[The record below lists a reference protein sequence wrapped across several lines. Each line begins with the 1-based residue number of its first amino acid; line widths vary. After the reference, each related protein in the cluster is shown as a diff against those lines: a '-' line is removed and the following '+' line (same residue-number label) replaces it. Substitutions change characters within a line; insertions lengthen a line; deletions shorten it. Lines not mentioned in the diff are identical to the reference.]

1 MHGTRFL
8 YKNLYL
14 SRVIGCFL
22 PKGSGNSVT
31 MYSFSKS
38 VSALRSSEIRDL
50 MKLATRPDII
60 SFAGGMPNNNL
71 FPVQEIDEIYNHLPA
86 DLKKSA
92 FQYGPTSGFPPLLE
106 ALKNHLRTKGL
117 PVDTNE
123 LMITTGSLQ
132 AINILTQEFVDP
144 GDTVICENPSFI
156 GAISVF
162 KSYQANIE
170 SIPLQED
177 GIDISQLAEKIEKP
191 GKPAKIL
198 YVTPNFHNPAGII
211 YSAKKKK
218 ALFDLMRGRDTILIE
233 DDAYGDLYY
242 DESVRTLTE
251 PLKNRETE
259 DIHICYTGSFSKILG
274 PGFRLG
280 WLLVSPDIYRK
291 CELIKQ
297 AMDACSP
304 NFTQVLAA
312 EFLIQG
318 KLQPYLSFLRREY
331 RERRDIMH
339 ESLEKHMPSDISWIR
354 PEGGFYYW
362 LEIPLKL
369 DATDVMTRSIQKG
382 TVFVTGK
389 TFDPHGLKNDRI
401 RLSFSNM
408 EPGEIDTGIRMIAE
422 SIRECME

>member
-1 MHGTRFL
+1 
-8 YKNLYL
+8 
-14 SRVIGCFL
+14 
-22 PKGSGNSVT
+22 

-60 SFAGGMPNNNL
+60 SFAGGMPNNDL
-71 FPVQEIDEIYNHLPA
+71 FPIEVVDEIFNNMP
-86 DLKKSA
+86 DDIKKVG
-92 FQYGPTSGFPPLLE
+92 FQYGPTPGYPPLLE
-106 ALKNHLRTKGL
+106 SLKEHLRAKGL

-156 GAISVF
+156 GGISVF

-170 SIPLQED
+170 SVPLMDD
-177 GIDISQLAEKIEKP
+177 GIDLDILKDKLDNAETTP
-191 GKPAKIL
+191 KIL

-211 YSAKKKK
+211 YSAEKRN
-218 ALFDLMRGRDTILIE
+218 ALFELMRGRDTIIIE

-242 DESVRTLTE
+242 DESVRELTR
-251 PLKNRETE
+251 PMKNDETD
-259 DIHICYTGSFSKILG
+259 DIYICYTGSFSKILG

-280 WLLVSPDIYRK
+280 WLLVSPEIYKK

-304 NFTQVLAA
+304 NFTQVIAN
-312 EFLIQG
+312 EFLSQG
-318 KLQPYLSFLRREY
+318 KLQPYLQFFRKEY
-331 RERRDIMH
+331 SERRDLMH
-339 ESLEKHMPSDISWIR
+339 ECLEKHMPADINWIR

-362 LEIPLKL
+362 LNLPNNL
-369 DATDVMTRSIQKG
+369 DATEIMTKSIQKG
-382 TVFVTGK
+382 AVFVTGK
-389 TFDPHGLKNDRI
+389 TFDPHGKKNDRI

-408 EPGEIDTGIRMIAE
+408 KHEEIEKGIKMIAE
-422 SIRECME
+422 SIKELM

>member
-1 MHGTRFL
+1 
-8 YKNLYL
+8 
-14 SRVIGCFL
+14 
-22 PKGSGNSVT
+22 

-60 SFAGGMPNNNL
+60 SFAGGMPNNDL
-71 FPVQEIDEIYNHLPA
+71 FPVTEIEEIFHTLDPA
-86 DLKKSA
+86 EKKNA
-92 FQYGPTSGFPPLLE
+92 FQYGPTPGYPPLLE
-106 ALKNHLRTKGL
+106 ALKEHLRNKGM

-156 GAISVF
+156 GGISVF
-162 KSYQANIE
+162 KAYQAHIE
-170 SIPLQED
+170 SVPLAED
-177 GIDISQLAEKIEKP
+177 GLDIDLLRQKLESAEKTP
-191 GKPAKIL
+191 KIL

-211 YSAKKKK
+211 YSAEKKQ
-218 ALFDLMRGRDTILIE
+218 ALMDLMRGRDTILIE

-242 DESVRTLTE
+242 DEAIKPLTV
-251 PLKNRETE
+251 PMKNRETK

-280 WLLVSPDIYRK
+280 WLLVSPDIYKK

-312 EFLIQG
+312 EFLRRG
-318 KLQPYLSFLRREY
+318 KLQPYLSFLRKEY

-339 ESLEKHMPSDISWIR
+339 ESLEKHMPSDISWVR

-362 LEIPLKL
+362 LHLPAAV
-369 DATDVMTRSIQKG
+369 DATEIMTRCIQKG
-382 TVFVTGK
+382 AVFVTGK
-389 TFDPHGLKNDRI
+389 TFDPHGIKNDRI
-401 RLSFSNM
+401 RLSFSNLKH
-408 EPGEIDTGIRMIAE
+408 EEIDIGVRIVAQSIKE
-422 SIRECME
+422 SLLS